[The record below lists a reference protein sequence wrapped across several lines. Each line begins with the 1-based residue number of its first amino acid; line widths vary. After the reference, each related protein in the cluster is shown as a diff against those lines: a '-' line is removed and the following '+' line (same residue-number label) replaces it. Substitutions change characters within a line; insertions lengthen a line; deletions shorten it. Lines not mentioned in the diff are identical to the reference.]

1 MVKVKFL
8 FSAVL
13 KNIQSIR
20 EIEILEGK
28 LKLLKV
34 IMRIVQNITGNLLD
48 NLHFSI
54 FEIQKKTITKP
65 S

>member
-1 MVKVKFL
+1 M
-8 FSAVL
+8 
-13 KNIQSIR
+13 NILSIK

-34 IMRIVQNITGNLLD
+34 IMRMVQNITGNLLN

-54 FEIQKKTITKP
+54 F
-65 S
+65 